1 MTKSRI
7 LTLLI
12 ATASVLST
20 SAFASGYGPA
30 PFYRPVVGAP
40 ASERGVSAQTV
51 AAEQASRVEASSAK
65 TTENLQSKVA
75 QSTANSQA
83 QQ

>member
-1 MTKSRI
+1 MTKSRL

-12 ATASVLST
+12 ATASALST

-30 PFYRPVVGAP
+30 PFYRPAAGAP

-51 AAEQASRVEASSAK
+51 AAEQASRAEARSAK
-65 TTENLQSKVA
+65 ATENLQSKLA
-75 QSTANSQA
+75 QSTSNSQA

>member
-1 MTKSRI
+1 MTKSR
-7 LTLLI
+7 LLMLLI
-12 ATASVLST
+12 ATASALST

-30 PFYRPVVGAP
+30 PFYRPAAGAP
-40 ASERGVSAQTV
+40 ASERGMSAQTV
-51 AAEQASRVEASSAK
+51 AAEQASRVEANSAK

-75 QSTANSQA
+75 QSTANSQV